1 MKPNKIQYL
10 LFDLGNVLIDID
22 QEGAYARLKELFRK
36 DADLIAIDQTFLAYE
51 CGRISTD
58 IFINSLLRQCDRKI
72 QAIDV
77 VEAWNSMLIGIPE
90 CRLDM
95 LERLRSDYSV
105 YVLSNTNALHLEW
118 IHRYVTRVY
127 KVDQFEEKYFDQV
140 YYSHLIG
147 DRKPNAS
154 VFKFII
160 DDSFLTPA
168 LTLYMDDVKENID
181 MALQLEFN
189 THLVKPG
196 EEITEYLK
204 LGGYY

>member
-1 MKPNKIQYL
+1 MKSNKIQYL

-22 QEGAYARLKELFRK
+22 LEGANARLKQLFRK
-36 DADLIAIDQTFLAYE
+36 DADPVSIDQAFLAYE

-58 IFINSLLRQCDRKI
+58 IFINSLLRQCDRKV
-72 QAIDV
+72 QAMDV
-77 VEAWNSMLIGIPE
+77 MEAWNSMLIGIPE
-90 CRLDM
+90 DRLEM
-95 LERLRSDYSV
+95 LDRLRPDYSV
-105 YVLSNTNALHLEW
+105 YVLSNINALHLEW
-118 IHRYVTRVY
+118 IHRYVSRVY
-127 KVDQFEEKYFDQV
+127 GVDQFEKKYFDQV

-168 LTLYMDDVKENID
+168 LTLYMDDAEENID

-204 LGGYY
+204 SGGYY